1 VVAAVVVIHGQVVA
15 DTVAAWFGL
24 IISQYLQVVHIVS
37 KLDVAVAGVVQQV
50 VVHAGQE

>member
-1 VVAAVVVIHGQVVA
+1 VVVIHGQVVV
-15 DTVAAWFGL
+15 DTAAAWYGQ
-24 IISQYLQVVHIVS
+24 IISQYHRVVHIVS